1 MTQELI
7 VTVGR
12 EAIMTMLMASA
23 PVLLAGLLIGL
34 MISILQAITQVHE
47 MTLTFIPKIAVVAI
61 SLLIFL
67 PWMINIIVD
76 FTNRLYGLI
85 PSL

>member
-1 MTQELI
+1 
-7 VTVGR
+7 
-12 EAIMTMLMASA
+12 
-23 PVLLAGLLIGL
+23 

-61 SLLIFL
+61 SLLIIL

-76 FTNRLYGLI
+76 FTNRLYGMI

>member
-76 FTNRLYGLI
+76 FTNRLYGMI